1 MEAVFSGIVESGEDA
16 KQLAMDF
23 YGPIFLLYSIYD
35 GTEDKKSII
44 EQVEQHVEQFSK
56 MFFGNRKN

>member
-35 GTEDKKSII
+35 GAENNQEVVKQEEEHVDKIAKIFQKIST
-44 EQVEQHVEQFSK
+44 
-56 MFFGNRKN
+56 